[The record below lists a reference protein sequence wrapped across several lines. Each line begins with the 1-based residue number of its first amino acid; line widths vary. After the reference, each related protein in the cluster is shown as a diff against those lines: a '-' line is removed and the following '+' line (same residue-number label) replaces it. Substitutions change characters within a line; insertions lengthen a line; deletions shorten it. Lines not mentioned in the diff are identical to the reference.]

1 MKQWGVEIEKD
12 DLVEIEK
19 AIKEDK
25 EKVNQEHAMMMVY
38 VKMMNDMLE
47 HLEIE
52 VEYGFI
58 TEKERRK
65 IMEGMKLIAEVYKD
79 QKKDEVDARIKQKCA
94 NRIEKQFGD
103 KIRVVEVD
111 AE

>member
-12 DLVEIEK
+12 DLVEIQK
-19 AIKEDK
+19 AIEEDK
-25 EKVNQEHAMMMVY
+25 KKVNQERAMMMVY
-38 VKMMNDMLE
+38 AKMMNDMLD

-79 QKKDEVDARIKQKCA
+79 QKKDEVDARINQKGA
-94 NRIEKQFGD
+94 NRIKNQFGD

>member
-12 DLVEIEK
+12 DLVEITK
-19 AIKEDK
+19 AIEEDK
-25 EKVNQEHAMMMVY
+25 KKVNQEHAMMMVY

-65 IMEGMKLIAEVYKD
+65 IMDGMKLIAEVYKD
-79 QKKDEVDARIKQKCA
+79 QKKEEVDERINKKGA
-94 NRIEKQFGD
+94 NRIKKKFGD
-103 KIRVVEVD
+103 KIRAVEVD
-111 AE
+111 VE

>member
-12 DLVEIEK
+12 DLVKIEK

-25 EKVNQEHAMMMVY
+25 EKVNQERTMMMVY
-38 VKMMNDMLE
+38 AKMMNDMLE

-79 QKKDEVDARIKQKCA
+79 QKKDEVDARINQKGA
-94 NRIEKQFGD
+94 NRIKKKFAD

>member
-12 DLVEIEK
+12 DLVEIHE
-19 AIKEDK
+19 AIEEDK
-25 EKVNQEHAMMMVY
+25 EKVTNERAMMMVY
-38 VKMMNDMLE
+38 AKMMNDMLE

-65 IMEGMKLIAEVYKD
+65 IMDGMKLIAEVYKD
-79 QKKDEVDARIKQKCA
+79 QKKDDIEERVNKKGA
-94 NRIEKQFGD
+94 NRIKKQFGD

-111 AE
+111 EQ